1 MKKKIVALCLC
12 VALLA
17 VAVIGGTLAYFTDT
31 ATATNTFTSGK
42 VDITLSETD
51 HDGSPFVSGQKLLP
65 GSNTN
70 NAIAKNAVV
79 KVEDGSEDSYVWVE
93 ILIPTELYVGAD
105 ENHEHNN
112 ALHYNQFMN
121 YLQGY
126 DTDSTNP
133 NAVQCAKLYPSD
145 HQWSLMKYIDEV
157 PIGNVTYARLRTTHQ
172 DIVKANETTS
182 PAINQVYMDDS
193 VYTNEDGKY
202 MIPTDWEA
210 TKDFTVYEGDWEI
223 IVNAY
228 AVQAA
233 GFNSVDEAVTAYYAQ
248 AK

>member
-1 MKKKIVALCLC
+1 
-12 VALLA
+12 
-17 VAVIGGTLAYFTDT
+17 
-31 ATATNTFTSGK
+31 
-42 VDITLSETD
+42 
-51 HDGSPFVSGQKLLP
+51 
-65 GSNTN
+65 
-70 NAIAKNAVV
+70 
-79 KVEDGSEDSYVWVE
+79 
-93 ILIPTELYVGAD
+93 
-105 ENHEHNN
+105 
-112 ALHYNQFMN
+112 
-121 YLQGY
+121 
-126 DTDSTNP
+126 
-133 NAVQCAKLYPSD
+133 
-145 HQWSLMKYIDEV
+145 MKYIDEV